1 MEGYMEYN
9 DILNKAMLMCDEMD
23 SDSFKRWR
31 PFNKLYSFT
40 TENISGYID
49 NFDLVNKKLLTVGSS
64 CDQVINAILMGCK
77 DTTIVDINPF
87 VKYYYYLK
95 ISCIIDL
102 SFDEFMLFLRY
113 YDYPEMFNINKR
125 VFDRDLFNKIKLTL
139 KNLDYDSYLFWNN
152 IFNRYNNKNI
162 RENLFFSCEYN
173 TMMLKVFNRYLNNV
187 NNYNNTKNLVL
198 DASVKFI
205 NSNIFSLESRDGYD
219 NIWLSNIGF
228 YLRDNEL
235 KIIVDKMSKLLNIDG
250 LLLICYLY
258 GTDINTEY
266 RNNLNDVYRLNNTI
280 ELLKNYSPQFITF
293 KGVDGVMFN
302 DDNMVDSVLVYK
314 RHL

>member
-1 MEGYMEYN
+1 MGYN

-23 SDSFKRWR
+23 NFNFKRWR
-31 PFNKLYSFT
+31 VFNKLYSFT

-49 NFDLVNKKLLTVGSS
+49 NFELVNKKLLTVGSS
-64 CDQVINAILMGCK
+64 CDQIINAILMGCK
-77 DTTIVDINPF
+77 DITLVDINPF

-113 YDYPEMFNINKR
+113 YDYPEMFNINER
-125 VFDRDLFNKIKLTL
+125 IFDRDLFNKIRVTL
-139 KNLDYDSYLFWNN
+139 KNLDYESYLFWDN
-152 IFNRYNNKNI
+152 IFNRYDNKNI

-173 TMMLKVFNRYLNNV
+173 TKMIKVFNRYLSNI
-187 NNYNNTKNLVL
+187 NNYNDSKSMVV

-205 NSNIFSLESRDGYD
+205 NSNIFNLEIDNSYD

-235 KIIVDKMSKLLNIDG
+235 KVIVDKMSKLLNIDG

-258 GTDINTEY
+258 NTDMNTEY

-280 ELLKNYSPQFITF
+280 ELLKNYNPQFITF

-302 DDNMVDSVLVYK
+302 DNKMVDSVLVYK
-314 RHL
+314 KHL